1 MKCDTPPPS
10 KRKKVSIECPERAGS
25 FVVRLKPHTALT
37 SKREQK
43 EKMTNRI
50 KAIPEGHHT
59 LTPHLVVKGASQA
72 IEFYKKAFGAEEIT
86 RVPGPD
92 GKSLIH
98 AAIKIGDSRLF
109 LVDEFPE
116 MGSRGPHSIGGT
128 SVTIHVYVEDVD
140 SVFNQAVTAG
150 AIPALVCHAMI
161 PEALHKGGSAV
172 VLPAVASYG
181 DEAFGNYLAAMLND
195 AKLHDAVKLY
205 ALKGLRQF
213 FKANPPQPANDVQSV
228 RESDIPR
235 IEAVLADLGMLPVA
249 AQGARQTAVAS

>member
-1 MKCDTPPPS
+1 VTPHGAPPPS

-25 FVVRLKPHTALT
+25 FVVRLNPHTALT

-140 SVFNQAVTAG
+140 TVFNQAVTAG
-150 AIPALVCHAMI
+150 AQVRMPLADMFWGDRYGLVTDPFGHSWSLAT
-161 PEALHKGGSAV
+161 HKED
-172 VLPAVASYG
+172 LTP
-181 DEAFGNYLAAMLND
+181 DEISKRAQAAFG
-195 AKLHDAVKLY
+195 
-205 ALKGLRQF
+205 GC
-213 FKANPPQPANDVQSV
+213 
-228 RESDIPR
+228 
-235 IEAVLADLGMLPVA
+235 
-249 AQGARQTAVAS
+249 AQ